1 VTVISGRA
9 MQVAEPGGA
18 FAPVRHEV
26 PDPGPGQVRMTI
38 EACGVCHSD
47 AEIIAAHFP
56 GISFPVIPGHE
67 IGGRIESLGP
77 NVDGWRTGDR
87 VAVGWYGGS
96 DGYCDACRE
105 GDAVNCPHLQIPGV
119 AYPGGYADAIVV
131 PAMALARI
139 PDGLKTPEAA
149 PLACAGVTVFN
160 ALRRSD
166 ARPGDLVAIYGL
178 GGLGHLAV
186 QFAAHMGLR
195 TAAIARGGDKA
206 GLAHEL
212 GAHHYIDS
220 TATDPGVA
228 LQQLGG
234 AKVVLGT
241 IPNGPAMSATIEGLG
256 RHGELIVVGVTTDEV
271 GASAVQL
278 ITTGMKRIAGHASGT
293 AMDVE
298 YTLRFAEQTGVRP
311 WIEETPLEETQAAF
325 EKMMSGAAR
334 FRMVLITGN

>member
-1 VTVISGRA
+1 VTVINGRA
-9 MQVAEPGGA
+9 MQVAERDGA

-26 PDPGPGQVRMTI
+26 PDPGPGQVRVTI

-47 AEIIAAHFP
+47 ADMIAAHLP
-56 GISFPVIPGHE
+56 GVSFPVIPGHE
-67 IGGRIESLGP
+67 IGGRIESIGP
-77 NVDGWRTGDR
+77 GVAGWRPGDR

-105 GDAVNCPHLQIPGV
+105 GDGINCPHLQIPGI

-131 PAMALARI
+131 PAMALAHI
-139 PDGLKTPEAA
+139 PDGLKTAQAA

-160 ALRRSD
+160 ALRHSD
-166 ARPGDLVAIYGL
+166 AKPGDLVAILGV

-186 QFAAHMGLR
+186 QFSAQMGFR

-212 GAHHYIDS
+212 GADYYIDS
-220 TATDPGVA
+220 AATDPAKA
-228 LQQLGG
+228 LQKLGG
-234 AKVVLGT
+234 AKVVLAT
-241 IPNGPAMSATIEGLG
+241 ITNGPAMAATIDGLG
-256 RHGELIVVGVTTDEV
+256 RRGELIVVGATPDVV
-271 GASAVQL
+271 GATGPQL
-278 ITTGMKRIAGHASGT
+278 IFGMRRIVGHASGT
-293 AMDVE
+293 SMDTE

-311 WIEETPLEETQAAF
+311 WIEETPLEEAQSAF
-325 EKMMSGAAR
+325 DKMMSGAAR

>member
-1 VTVISGRA
+1 MTVISGRA
-9 MQVAEPGGA
+9 MQVAERGGA

-26 PDPGPGQVRMTI
+26 PDPGPGQVRVTI

-47 AEIIAAHFP
+47 ADIIDAHLP
-56 GISFPVIPGHE
+56 GVSFPVIPGHE
-67 IGGRIESLGP
+67 IGGRIESIGP
-77 NVDGWRTGDR
+77 GVAGWRPGDR

-105 GDAVNCPHLQIPGV
+105 GDGINCPHLQIPGI

-131 PAMALARI
+131 PAMALAHI
-139 PDGLKTPEAA
+139 PDGLKTAQAA

-166 ARPGDLVAIYGL
+166 AKPGDLVAILGV

-186 QFAAHMGLR
+186 QFSAQMGFR

-212 GAHHYIDS
+212 GADHYIDS
-220 TATDPGVA
+220 AATDPAKA
-228 LQQLGG
+228 LQKLGG
-234 AKVVLGT
+234 AKVVLAT
-241 IPNGPAMSATIEGLG
+241 ITNGPAMSATIDGLG
-256 RHGELIVVGVTTDEV
+256 RRGELIVVGATPDVV
-271 GASAVQL
+271 GATGPQL
-278 ITTGMKRIAGHASGT
+278 IFGMRRIVGHASGT
-293 AMDVE
+293 SMDTE

-311 WIEETPLEETQAAF
+311 WIEETPLEEAQPAF
-325 EKMMSGAAR
+325 DKMMSGAAR

>member
-1 VTVISGRA
+1 MTVISGRA
-9 MQVAEPGGA
+9 MQVAERDGA

-26 PDPGPGQVRMTI
+26 PDPGPGQVRVTI

-47 AEIIAAHFP
+47 ADIIGAHLP
-56 GISFPVIPGHE
+56 GVSFPVIPGHE
-67 IGGRIESLGP
+67 IGGRIESIGP
-77 NVDGWRTGDR
+77 GVAGWRPGDR

-105 GDAVNCPHLQIPGV
+105 GDGINCPHLQIPGV

-131 PAMALARI
+131 PAMALAHI
-139 PDGLKTPEAA
+139 PDGLKTAQAA

-166 ARPGDLVAIYGL
+166 ARPGDLVAILGV

-186 QFAAHMGLR
+186 QFSAHMGFR

-212 GAHHYIDS
+212 GADHYIDS
-220 TATDPGVA
+220 AATDPAKA
-228 LQQLGG
+228 LQELGG
-234 AKVVLGT
+234 AKVVLAT
-241 IPNGPAMSATIEGLG
+241 IPSAPAMSATVDGLG
-256 RHGELIVVGVTTDEV
+256 RRGELIVVGATPDQV
-271 GASAVQL
+271 GATGPQL
-278 ITTGMKRIAGHASGT
+278 IFGMRRIVGHAAGT
-293 AMDVE
+293 SMDTE

-311 WIEETPLEETQAAF
+311 WIEETPLEQAQVAF
-325 EKMMSGAAR
+325 DKMMSGAAR